1 MGAWQLAVVP
11 CGPLSVWLLELPR
24 AVGGNNVF
32 TTDIQPAELF
42 GREARRGVI
51 ELHSVF
57 LLQHLYAVFCSL
69 RFSKP
74 GSSAGLV
81 VLLRRQKRSEQSQP
95 FCFDR

>member
-11 CGPLSVWLLELPR
+11 CGPLSVWLPELPR

-57 LLQHLYAVFCSL
+57 LLQLLYAVFCCL
-69 RFSKP
+69 WFSKP

-81 VLLRRQKRSEQSQP
+81 VLLRTP
-95 FCFDR
+95 